1 MNKDIKIVFHL
12 SDIHLRTYRMH
23 KEYGEIFKKTLIKI
37 KELSKGYD
45 REEVR
50 IVIAGDYVHQKIT
63 ISNEL
68 LLLGTWFLKNL
79 DKIAPI
85 VLIAGNH
92 DLLENNKD
100 RMDSLTPMVK
110 LLSDLDIRYY
120 KKTECILDNNIV
132 WCVYSVFDD
141 NSRPNIEEAR
151 KKYGD
156 DKSYYGLFHA
166 PINGASTDIGY
177 IFDNSETLTHFKGC
191 DAVLCGDIHKRQIL
205 NYKNG
210 DKMTPVV
217 YSGSLIQQNFGESIE
232 NHGFLLWD
240 VKSNEFEEFN
250 VDNEYGFYQFK
261 ISSIDDIEK
270 NNEILTNG

>member
-1 MNKDIKIVFHL
+1 MSKDIKIVFHL
-12 SDIHLRTYRMH
+12 ADIHLRTYRMH

-50 IVIAGDYVHQKIT
+50 IVIAGD
-63 ISNEL
+63 
-68 LLLGTWFLKNL
+68 KNL
-79 DKIAPI
+79 EKIAPI

-100 RMDSLTPMVK
+100 RLDSLTPMVQ
-110 LLSDLDIRYY
+110 LLNELDIRYY
-120 KKTECILDNNIV
+120 KNTECILDNNIV

-151 KKYGD
+151 ENYGEDKK
-156 DKSYYGLFHA
+156 YYGLFHA

-191 DAVLCGDIHKRQIL
+191 DAVLCGDIHKRQTL
-205 NYKNG
+205 NYKND

-240 VKSNEFEEFN
+240 VKSNEFQEFN
-250 VDNEYGFYQFK
+250 IDSEYGFYQFK
-261 ISSIDDIEK
+261 ISSIDDIE
-270 NNEILTNG
+270 NNSEILTNG